1 MHHPKSL
8 SPLVTALTV
17 VMLANDA
24 LATDDEELKEAPRRH
39 RPSQVLLFHQDVPQP
54 RTGVDGKTWVE
65 NHFALRKGIGLV
77 YRYKHVTEDKR
88 KMVFNVGGPVLK
100 KKRFGLMFEVKF

>member
-17 VMLANDA
+17 VMLASDA
-24 LATDDEELKEAPRRH
+24 FATDDEDAREVRRRH
-39 RPSQVLLFHQDVPQP
+39 RPSQILFHQDTPQQ
-54 RTGVDGKTWVE
+54 RTGVEGKTWVE
-65 NHFALRKGIGLV
+65 NHLALRKGIGVV
-77 YRYKHVTEDKR
+77 YRYRHETEDKR
-88 KMVFNVGGPVLK
+88 KLVFNVGGPVLK